1 MNVQLP
7 IYLDYNATTPV
18 DPRVMEAMAPYFTR
32 VYGNS
37 SSVWHTFGEAAA
49 EGVAQARQEV
59 ADLIGASP
67 KEIVFTAGATESNN
81 LAIKGVAEM
90 YKERGNHIVTARTEH
105 KAVLEPCRHLEQ
117 MGYEVTWLQTDEY
130 GCITPQQVEEAIT
143 DKTILISLMASNN
156 EIGTIHPVAEIGRI
170 AKERGVLFHCDA
182 TQSLGKVDVDVEAMG
197 VDLLSLSGHKL
208 YAPKGIGA
216 IYLRRRGPH
225 VRVTAQMEGGGH
237 ERGIRSGTLNVP
249 GIVGLGAACR
259 IAAEEMSDD
268 RERVLALRDRLHE
281 GLAAKIDH
289 IKLNGHPT
297 QRLPNTLNLSFAYV
311 EGESMMLKLRD
322 IAVSTGSACGSTSLE
337 PSYVLRAIGVG
348 DELAHGSLRFSLGR
362 FTTAEQIEYVI
373 DRVVKAVG
381 ELREMSPLYE
391 MAMES
396 ANSGGKEER

>member
-225 VRVTAQMEGGGH
+225 VRVAAQMEGGGH

-259 IAAEEMSDD
+259 IAAEEMADD